1 MGDWR
6 QRRNVKLLVANR
18 GEIAIR
24 ILNSATELGLNTVA
38 VFSDP
43 ADISHCR
50 YANTSVQL
58 AGGPLAF
65 MKPQS
70 LLDAALQTGANAI
83 HPGYGFLSESSEF
96 AKLCA
101 AYNILF
107 VGPSPKVI
115 EELGDKLSARKI
127 ALDAKIP
134 VAPGTKEPVQSPEQ
148 VRRFGDQ
155 YGYPIMLKARDGG
168 GGRGIRMVHDPKD
181 IESVLQR
188 CINESPS
195 KQVFIEK
202 AIVGAK
208 HIEVQILG
216 DKQGG
221 VVHLKERDCSV
232 QRRFQKVIE
241 IAPSVGISS
250 HLRARIQE
258 SALALAKHIKYDSAG
273 TVEFLVTPIDQKFY
287 FLEVNPRVQVE
298 HTITEEITGID
309 IVRSQI
315 LIALGETLDSLAI
328 TQNNILAVPPMVSI
342 QARICAEDPH
352 KDNMLS
358 VGKITNVEFALGQG
372 VRIDT
377 WIHPGSVVLPH
388 FDSLLA
394 KVIVTAQSFPIAVE
408 KLKRVLSMMV
418 IEGVQTNR
426 EFILALLND
435 EQFLHNETQ
444 DINVLF
450 LETRMS
456 HLLVSSQNLKPVTT
470 SKAQNR
476 SVDLQ
481 PVSAPG
487 SIQFKPGDVFNI
499 KLSSTDKS
507 DKATKQIHSIK
518 INDISVN
525 DFPDHFN
532 SKIELATS
540 STNSLGNQLNMKVSR
555 RTAAAD
561 SNLRRKAIG
570 DAGEIACPISGMV
583 TEVSVKIGD
592 KIEAGQEAFVV
603 SAMKMETV
611 IKSQLSGRVKA
622 VYAKV
627 NDLVDSGDLIVE
639 IAEMKD
645 SKL

>member
-1 MGDWR
+1 MPS
-6 QRRNVKLLVANR
+6 VYLL
-18 GEIAIR
+18 
-24 ILNSATELGLNTVA
+24 
-38 VFSDP
+38 
-43 ADISHCR
+43 
-50 YANTSVQL
+50 
-58 AGGPLAF
+58 
-65 MKPQS
+65 
-70 LLDAALQTGANAI
+70 
-83 HPGYGFLSESSEF
+83 
-96 AKLCA
+96 
-101 AYNILF
+101 
-107 VGPSPKVI
+107 PSC
-115 EELGDKLSARKI
+115 
-127 ALDAKIP
+127 
-134 VAPGTKEPVQSPEQ
+134 Q
-148 VRRFGDQ
+148 
-155 YGYPIMLKARDGG
+155 
-168 GGRGIRMVHDPKD
+168 
-181 IESVLQR
+181 
-188 CINESPS
+188 
-195 KQVFIEK
+195 
-202 AIVGAK
+202 
-208 HIEVQILG
+208 
-216 DKQGG
+216 
-221 VVHLKERDCSV
+221 
-232 QRRFQKVIE
+232 
-241 IAPSVGISS
+241 IAPSVGIPSQ
-250 HLRARIQE
+250 LRTRIQE

-273 TVEFLVTPIDQKFY
+273 TVEFLVTPLDQKFY

-328 TQNNILAVPPMVSI
+328 SQNNILAVPPMVSI

-372 VRIDT
+372 IRIDT

-408 KLKRVLSMMV
+408 KLKRALSMMV
-418 IEGVQTNR
+418 IEGVQTNSQ
-426 EFILALLND
+426 FILALLND

-456 HLLVSSQNLKPVTT
+456 HLLASSQKLKPATT
-470 SKAQNR
+470 SKAQIR
-476 SVDLQ
+476 SVDVQ
-481 PVSAPG
+481 PISAPG

-499 KLSSTDKS
+499 ELSSTDKS
-507 DKATKQIHSIK
+507 DKAPKQIHSIK

-540 STNSLGNQLNMKVSR
+540 SANSLGNQLNMKVSR

-561 SNLRRKAIG
+561 SSLRRKAIG

-583 TEVSVKIGD
+583 TEVSVKVGD
-592 KIEAGQEAFVV
+592 KIEVGQEAFVV

-622 VYAKV
+622 IYAKV

-639 IAEMKD
+639 ITETKD